1 MNTRLR
7 KNHHLR
13 FIETAADDA
22 DGAGGDAQDA
32 DQDGADGDEG
42 GDDDGDEGEDGAD
55 TGADALGDAGKQAL
69 DRMKAKLKDE
79 RTKRQAAE
87 RALADKEPGDETAQA
102 VRAAETTALAKANT
116 RIVRSEVKA
125 AASGKL
131 ADPADAYKFLDLDQF
146 EVDEDGNVD
155 EDEIA
160 EAIDELVKN
169 KPYLAAQGGRR
180 FTGSGDGGARK
191 DARPKQLTRAD
202 LARMTPQQ
210 IADAQA
216 KGQLADLLKTPKN

>member
-13 FIETAADDA
+13 FIETGADDA
-22 DGAGGDAQDA
+22 DGAGGDAQDT

-42 GDDDGDEGEDGAD
+42 GDDGDEGEDGAD
-55 TGADALGDAGKQAL
+55 SGADALGDAGKQAL

-155 EDEIA
+155 EAEIA